1 MFQLYLLLRL
11 KNFGRIV
18 IELGIFRIVFLTIL
32 TVAAILIL
40 FLAENRFVIPVVCV
54 LLLVSYHNYRKD
66 KEFLH
71 TLTSHLP
78 VFLIKEYTLITLPFA
93 GMEMIKERFTEAI
106 GLWLFATLLPFL
118 KKIKLEHRPIRLH
131 FLYKGSYEYIRMF
144 RQSFW
149 IYALLLLFSIAG
161 TVHGNIKIDK
171 VCVVLWGLIQA
182 SGYLQPMDTG
192 YLLHF
197 KDFTTLCR
205 FQLKSIAWNVFITS
219 IPFSLA
225 LIASTYDQD
234 EILFFLS
241 YYTATLIY
249 AISIGMLRHIIPSP
263 LLLFIVQLSILMP
276 FYLGSLFVPFL
287 LIPSIALTTLLT
299 CYTRKHLKRLL

>member
-1 MFQLYLLLRL
+1 MRVLNRIFYSFVPSTRIKKHFMFQLYLLLRL

-32 TVAAILIL
+32 TVAAIMIL

-54 LLLVSYHNYRKD
+54 LLLASYHNYRKD

-93 GMEMIKERFTEAI
+93 GMEMIKGRFTEAI

-118 KKIKLEHRPIRLH
+118 KEIKLEHKPIRLP

-161 TVHGNIKIDK
+161 TVHGNIKINK
-171 VCVVLWGLIQA
+171 VCLILWDWYRHQA
-182 SGYLQPMDTG
+182 ICKQW
-192 YLLHF
+192 
-197 KDFTTLCR
+197 TTDI
-205 FQLKSIAWNVFITS
+205 FFIS
-219 IPFSLA
+219 KISRLYAFSN
-225 LIASTYDQD
+225 
-234 EILFFLS
+234 
-241 YYTATLIY
+241 
-249 AISIGMLRHIIPSP
+249 
-263 LLLFIVQLSILMP
+263 
-276 FYLGSLFVPFL
+276 
-287 LIPSIALTTLLT
+287 
-299 CYTRKHLKRLL
+299 

>member
-32 TVAAILIL
+32 TVAAIMIL
-40 FLAENRFVIPVVCV
+40 FLAENRFAIPVVCV
-54 LLLVSYHNYRKD
+54 LLLAGYHNVRKD
-66 KEFLH
+66 KEFLR
-71 TLTSHLP
+71 TLTPHLS
-78 VFLIKEYTLITLPFA
+78 VFLIKEYTLIALPFA
-93 GMEMIKERFTEAI
+93 GIEIIKGQFTDAI
-106 GLWLFATLLPFL
+106 GLWLFAALLPCL
-118 KKIKLEHRPIRLH
+118 KKIKLEHKPVRLP

-149 IYALLLLFSIAG
+149 VYILLFLFATAG
-161 TVHGNIKIDK
+161 TVHGNIKINK
-171 VCVVLWGLIQA
+171 V
-182 SGYLQPMDTG
+182 
-192 YLLHF
+192 
-197 KDFTTLCR
+197 CR
-205 FQLKSIAWNVFITS
+205 FQSKSIAWNVFITS
-219 IPFSLA
+219 IPFGLA

-249 AISIGMLRHIIPSP
+249 AIGIGMLRHIIPSP

-276 FYLGSLFVPFL
+276 FYLGSLFVPII
-287 LIPSIALTTLLT
+287 LIPGIALTALLT
-299 CYTRKHLKRLL
+299 CHAHKRLKRLL

>member
-32 TVAAILIL
+32 TVAAIMIL

-54 LLLVSYHNYRKD
+54 LLLASYHNYRKD

-93 GMEMIKERFTEAI
+93 GMEMIKGRFTEAI

-118 KKIKLEHRPIRLH
+118 KEIKLEHKPIRLP

-161 TVHGNIKIDK
+161 TVHGNIKIPAPAVAGSVHK
-171 VCVVLWGLIQA
+171 
-182 SGYLQPMDTG
+182 T
-192 YLLHF
+192 LL
-197 KDFTTLCR
+197 
-205 FQLKSIAWNVFITS
+205 
-219 IPFSLA
+219 
-225 LIASTYDQD
+225 
-234 EILFFLS
+234 
-241 YYTATLIY
+241 
-249 AISIGMLRHIIPSP
+249 
-263 LLLFIVQLSILMP
+263 
-276 FYLGSLFVPFL
+276 SLFV
-287 LIPSIALTTLLT
+287 IPLTI
-299 CYTRKHLKRLL
+299 YTICTISRHTVPHCPVRTQSHKSPSRAKPSLA

>member
-1 MFQLYLLLRL
+1 
-11 KNFGRIV
+11 
-18 IELGIFRIVFLTIL
+18 
-32 TVAAILIL
+32 
-40 FLAENRFVIPVVCV
+40 
-54 LLLVSYHNYRKD
+54 
-66 KEFLH
+66 
-71 TLTSHLP
+71 
-78 VFLIKEYTLITLPFA
+78 
-93 GMEMIKERFTEAI
+93 
-106 GLWLFATLLPFL
+106 
-118 KKIKLEHRPIRLH
+118 
-131 FLYKGSYEYIRMF
+131 MF

-197 KDFTTLCR
+197 KNFKTLCR
-205 FQLKSIAWNVFITS
+205 FQSKSIAWNVFITS
-219 IPFSLA
+219 IPFGLA

-241 YYTATLIY
+241 YYIATLIY
-249 AISIGMLRHIIPSP
+249 AIGIGMLRHIIPSP

-287 LIPSIALTTLLT
+287 LIPGMALTTLLS
-299 CYTRKHLKRLL
+299 CQTRKHLKRLL

>member
-32 TVAAILIL
+32 TVAAIMIL
-40 FLAENRFVIPVVCV
+40 FLAENRFIIPVVCV
-54 LLLVSYHNYRKD
+54 LLLASYHNYRKD

-93 GMEMIKERFTEAI
+93 GMEMIKGRFTEAI

-118 KKIKLEHRPIRLH
+118 KEIKLEHKPIRLP

-197 KDFTTLCR
+197 KNFKTLCR
-205 FQLKSIAWNVFITS
+205 FQSKSIAWNVFITS
-219 IPFSLA
+219 IPFGLA

-241 YYTATLIY
+241 YYIATLIY
-249 AISIGMLRHIIPSP
+249 AIGISMLRHIIPSP
-263 LLLFIVQLSILMP
+263 YCCLL
-276 FYLGSLFVPFL
+276 
-287 LIPSIALTTLLT
+287 
-299 CYTRKHLKRLL
+299 CN

>member
-32 TVAAILIL
+32 TVAAIMIL

-54 LLLVSYHNYRKD
+54 LLLASYHNYRKD

-93 GMEMIKERFTEAI
+93 GMEMIKGRFTEAI

-118 KKIKLEHRPIRLH
+118 KEIKLEHKPIRLP
-131 FLYKGSYEYIRMF
+131 FLYKGSYEYIYGCSANLSGYMPYSCF
-144 RQSFW
+144 
-149 IYALLLLFSIAG
+149 FSIAG

-197 KDFTTLCR
+197 KNFKTLCR
-205 FQLKSIAWNVFITS
+205 FQSKSIAWNVFITS
-219 IPFSLA
+219 IPFGLA

-241 YYTATLIY
+241 YYIATLIY
-249 AISIGMLRHIIPSP
+249 AIGISMLRHIIPSP

-276 FYLGSLFVPFL
+276 FIRFSFGPFL
-287 LIPSIALTTLLT
+287 LIPGMALTTLLS
-299 CYTRKHLKRLL
+299 CQTRKHLKRLL

>member
-32 TVAAILIL
+32 TVAAIMIL
-40 FLAENRFVIPVVCV
+40 FLAENRFAIPVVCV
-54 LLLVSYHNYRKD
+54 LLLVGYHNVRKD
-66 KEFLH
+66 KEFLR
-71 TLTSHLP
+71 TLTPHLS
-78 VFLIKEYTLITLPFA
+78 VFLIKEYTLIALPFA
-93 GMEMIKERFTEAI
+93 GIEIIKGQFTDAI
-106 GLWLFATLLPFL
+106 GLWLFAALLPCL
-118 KKIKLEHRPIRLH
+118 KKIKLEHKPVRLP

-149 IYALLLLFSIAG
+149 VYILLFLFATAG
-161 TVHGNIKIDK
+161 TVHGNIKINK
-171 VCVVLWGLIQA
+171 VCLILWGLVQA
-182 SGYLQPMDTG
+182 SGYLQTMDNR

-197 KDFTTLCR
+197 KNFKTLCL

-219 IPFSLA
+219 IPFSLT

-249 AISIGMLRHIIPSP
+249 AIGIGMLRHIIPSP

-276 FYLGSLFVPFL
+276 FYLGSLFVPII
-287 LIPSIALTTLLT
+287 LIPGIALTALLT
-299 CYTRKHLKRLL
+299 CHAHKRLKRLL

>member
-1 MFQLYLLLRL
+1 
-11 KNFGRIV
+11 
-18 IELGIFRIVFLTIL
+18 
-32 TVAAILIL
+32 
-40 FLAENRFVIPVVCV
+40 
-54 LLLVSYHNYRKD
+54 
-66 KEFLH
+66 
-71 TLTSHLP
+71 
-78 VFLIKEYTLITLPFA
+78 
-93 GMEMIKERFTEAI
+93 MIKGRFTEAI

-118 KKIKLEHRPIRLH
+118 KEIKLEHKPIRLP

-197 KDFTTLCR
+197 KNFKTLCR
-205 FQLKSIAWNVFITS
+205 FQSKSIAWNVFITS
-219 IPFSLA
+219 IPFGLA

-241 YYTATLIY
+241 YYIATLIY
-249 AISIGMLRHIIPSP
+249 AIGISMLRHIIPSP

-287 LIPSIALTTLLT
+287 LIPGMALTTLLT
-299 CYTRKHLKRLL
+299 CQTRKHLKRLL